1 MENKIELICKTLN
14 EKLAEDIISID
25 FDHQNALTDFFIIA
39 TAKNYRHGSSLV
51 DFVEKALDEVG
62 IHVSNIDQ
70 SKDSGWFV
78 MDYDD
83 VVVHIFLEED
93 REKYQLE
100 HLWQDFHITK
110 M

>member
-14 EKLAEDIISID
+14 EKLAEDVTVID
-25 FDHQNALTDFFIIA
+25 FDMHNALTDYFIIA

-51 DFVEKALDEVG
+51 DFVDEALFNAGYEVSSIEK
-62 IHVSNIDQ
+62 
-70 SKDSGWFV
+70 SKESGWFV
-78 MDYDD
+78 MDYKD

-93 REKYQLE
+93 REKYNLE
-100 HLWQDFHITK
+100 RLWQDFHITK